1 MNKYNVTFTP
11 TAFEDYKYWQT
22 QDKKL
27 LKKINS
33 LIKSIQRNGILEGE
47 GKPDPLK
54 ANLKCYFRTR
64 KNHEHRKGIR
74 IKENRIIIIPYL

>member
-47 GKPDPLK
+47 GKPEPLK
-54 ANLKCYFRTR
+54 GNLT
-64 KNHEHRKGIR
+64 
-74 IKENRIIIIPYL
+74 IKDPSIIIIACRYHY